1 MRKILKMILFSRRG
15 ISQSLKPN
23 AIHDAEAIT
32 TIVRVIR
39 E

>member
-1 MRKILKMILFSRRG
+1 MRKKLKIYIFSRRG
-15 ISQSLKPN
+15 ISQNLEPN